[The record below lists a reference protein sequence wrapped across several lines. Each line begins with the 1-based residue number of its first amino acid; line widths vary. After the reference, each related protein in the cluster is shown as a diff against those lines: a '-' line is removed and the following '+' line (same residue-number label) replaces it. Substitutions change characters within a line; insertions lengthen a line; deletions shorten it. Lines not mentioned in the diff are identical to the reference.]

1 MFRVCIIEIKV
12 SKEGNVY
19 LNIFDLYLVY
29 LNSPGLSAIY
39 MNRGNH
45 VKVEDVMVMI
55 EGG

>member
-39 MNRGNH
+39 TNRGNH

-55 EGG
+55 EGD

>member
-29 LNSPGLSAIY
+29 LNSSGLSAIY
-39 MNRGNH
+39 TNRGNH